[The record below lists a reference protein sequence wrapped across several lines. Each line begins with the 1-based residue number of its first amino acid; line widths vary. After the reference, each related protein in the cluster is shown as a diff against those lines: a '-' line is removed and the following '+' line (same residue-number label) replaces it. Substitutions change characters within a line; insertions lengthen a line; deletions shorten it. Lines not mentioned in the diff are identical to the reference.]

1 MKTDRLRALLERFP
15 SITLAVVGDYF
26 LDKYLIIDESL
37 SETSLET
44 GLEAYQVV
52 KVRASPGAAGTVTS
66 NLRALGVNV
75 IALGII
81 GDDGEGF
88 ELERAL
94 RATGVDVSGL
104 LRRGECITPTY
115 TKPMLQGSD
124 GAARELSR
132 LDIKNR
138 RPLMPEAEAG
148 IIARLRGI
156 APHVQ
161 GVVVVDQVEES
172 NFGVVT
178 DSVRAELTALAGV
191 HTDTLFAVESRARIG
206 LFRKMI
212 LKPNTREASAAAGMP
227 PGEDADIAAC
237 ARELY
242 RRAGAPVFMTR
253 GVEGILLCDETGLT
267 EIPTIRVDG
276 AIDIVGAGDS
286 ALAGIAAAL
295 CGGATN
301 GEAALVGN
309 LAASVTIRQTGTTGT
324 ASPQQLLDALA
335 EYRAQTGV
343 PSGSW

>member
-1 MKTDRLRALLERFP
+1 MKTDRLRVLLERFP
-15 SITLAVVGDYF
+15 SITLVVVGDFF
-26 LDKYLIIDESL
+26 LDKYLMIDESL

-52 KVRASPGAAGTVTS
+52 QVRVSPGAAGTVTS
-66 NLRALGVNV
+66 NLRALGANV

-94 RATGVDVSGL
+94 RGTGVDAGGL
-104 LRRGECITPTY
+104 LRRSECFTPTY
-115 TKPMLQGSD
+115 TKPMLQASG
-124 GAARELSR
+124 GTARELSR

-138 RPLMPEAEAG
+138 RPLTPEAEAG
-148 IIARLRGI
+148 IIARLRAV

-161 GVVVVDQVEES
+161 GVVVVDQVEEP

-178 DSVRAELTALAGV
+178 DSVRAELIALAEAHV
-191 HTDTLFAVESRARIG
+191 DILFAVESRARIG
-206 LFRKMI
+206 LYRKMI
-212 LKPNTREASAAAGMP
+212 LKPNTREASTAVGVP

-253 GVEGILLCDETGLT
+253 GGEGILLCDETGLT

-286 ALAGIAAAL
+286 ALAGIVAAL

-301 GEAALVGN
+301 REAALVGN
-309 LAASVTIRQTGTTGT
+309 LAASVTIRQIGATGT
-324 ASPQQLLDALA
+324 ATPQQLLDALA
-335 EYRAQTGV
+335 GYRAQTGV